1 MARRTETCFQE
12 VIIDNLDDASIAVDK
27 NGNIKIFNSSAV
39 ALFGVSQEEA
49 LNKKIWD
56 IVKFK
61 ELNNLIMDSARNI
74 SKNKIEKIVIIGQT
88 TPYLIRIF
96 QAVKDSKIYGAI
108 AVLRNLSEY
117 AKIEKALNNYVGN
130 LSHELKAPLTAI
142 KGYVET
148 LLEESYFS
156 NPEISRKFLQI
167 INDETN
173 RMTRMIVSLLDSNRS
188 DGTSQEQ
195 DLSLISPYKAIVQS
209 VKLFE
214 GLAKQKNIEIE
225 IDVPED
231 ISFIMA
237 KEDSLRQIFVNIL
250 DNALKFTGIKK
261 SGKIKILGIPDGKK
275 VKFVITDTGIGIPE
289 NSIPFVFDRFYRVT
303 DGVASTLGGTGLG
316 LSITK
321 KLVEDISGTID
332 ISSKFGEW
340 TKVSVSFPAGPH

>member
-12 VIIDNLDDASIAVDK
+12 VIIENLDDASIAVDK
-27 NGNIKIFNSSAV
+27 NGNIKIFNSSAT
-39 ALFGVSQEEA
+39 ALFGVSQKEA

-56 IVKFK
+56 VVKFK

-96 QAVKDSKIYGAI
+96 QAVKDGKIYGAI
-108 AVLRNLSEY
+108 AMLRNLSEY
-117 AKIEKALNNYVGN
+117 AKIEKALSNYVDN
-130 LSHELKAPLTAI
+130 LSHELKTPLTAI

-173 RMTRMIVSLLDSNRS
+173 RMTRMIISMLDSNRNEELR
-188 DGTSQEQ
+188 EQ
-195 DLSLISPYKAIVQS
+195 NLSLISPYKSINQS

-225 IDVPED
+225 IDVPKN
-231 ISFIMA
+231 IPLIMGN
-237 KEDSLRQIFVNIL
+237 EDSLSQIFVNIL
-250 DNALKFTGIKK
+250 DNAIKFTGIKK
-261 SGKIKILGIPDGKK
+261 SGKIKILGFPDGKN
-275 VKFVITDTGIGIPE
+275 VKFIITDTGIGIPE
-289 NSIPFVFDRFYRVT
+289 DSIPLVFDRFYRVK
-303 DGVASTLGGTGLG
+303 DGEASSLGGTGLG

-321 KLVEDISGTID
+321 KLVEDISGTIN
-332 ISSKFGEW
+332 ISSKLGEW
-340 TKVSVSFPAGPH
+340 TKVTLLFPAGVH